1 MDYRLFI
8 ATRYLGRKGK
18 EPFIYFSTLVSI
30 LGIAIGVAALILVLG
45 VMGGF
50 SFTLKERIAGSSPS
64 IIISQSQPIA
74 NYETLIKKIKGHLGE
89 NIIGISPFIETQAIF
104 QSRGGILGGI
114 VKGIDPE
121 REFTVTNI
129 KDWVKPN
136 ELRLFEN
143 EIILGKE
150 LARALGAERGEKIRL
165 ISGLSGKESDFIVKG
180 SFESGFYITDSSYSF
195 INLSR
200 AQREF
205 GLSGM
210 VTGIGVKIKELFE
223 SEKLAQSLS
232 RSLGDDY
239 TVKSWLKENRVLF
252 AAIALEKRAMS
263 IILTLIILVAA
274 FNIASSLMTMV
285 YKKIKDIGILKSLGV
300 TERGI
305 RTIFI
310 LKGVLTGVIGV
321 AFGLTIGLFCSF
333 LLKRYQFIKLPAFVY
348 DLSYLPIKVQAS
360 DLLIISGAVLLIT
373 FLAALYPAWRAGKL
387 EPAEALRY
395 E

>member
-50 SFTLKERIAGSSPS
+50 SLALKEKIAGASPS
-64 IIISQSQPIA
+64 IIISQRKPIID
-74 NYETLIKKIKGHLGE
+74 YETVIKKTTSLLGE
-89 NIIGISPFIETQAIF
+89 ELKGISPFIETQAIF
-104 QSRGGILGGI
+104 QSKGNILGGI

-121 REFTVTNI
+121 REPTVTNI
-129 KDWVKPN
+129 KDWVKKN
-136 ELRLFEN
+136 DILLSED
-143 EIILGKE
+143 EIILGRE
-150 LARALGAERGEKIRL
+150 LARALGVERGEKIRL
-165 ISGLSGKESDFIVKG
+165 ISGLSGKESDFIVSG
-180 SFESGFYITDSSYSF
+180 VFESGLYATDSAYSF

-200 AQREF
+200 AQKDF
-205 GLSGM
+205 ALLGM
-210 VTGIGVKIKELFE
+210 VTGIGVKIKNLLR
-223 SEKLAQSLS
+223 SERLAQSLS
-232 RSLGDDY
+232 RSLGNDY

-252 AAIALEKRAMS
+252 AAIALEKRAMT
-263 IILTLIILVAA
+263 IILTLIILVAG

-300 TERGI
+300 TKKGI
-305 RTIFI
+305 TTIFI

-321 AFGLTIGLFCSF
+321 TLGLAIGLFSSF
-333 LLKRYQFIKLPAFVY
+333 LLKRYQFIRLPAFVY

-360 DLLIISGAVLLIT
+360 DLFIISGMVLLIT

-387 EPAEALRY
+387 EPTEALRY